1 MGKRITVRIT
11 TESFLVLRDVLN
23 SSAGCPTCAGTMVT
37 LEEAGKLCGM
47 PVERLEGL
55 LAKMSIHRSSPCDR
69 PPLVCLRSL
78 LHSLPDNSTA

>member
-1 MGKRITVRIT
+1 MAKRITVRIT
-11 TESFLVLRDVLN
+11 TESFLMLRDVVN
-23 SSAGCPTCAGTMVT
+23 SSAVCPMCAGTMVT
-37 LEEAGKLCGM
+37 LEEADKLCGM

-55 LAKMSIHRSSPCDR
+55 LAKVSIHRSSPSGR